1 MKRRL
6 LLLFAVASIAAF
18 ASAPLAVAT
27 PPEGVT
33 ITIDETFH
41 SSAPFVTGDITAAGG
56 VFGAQTT
63 GTLASVAFKPVVP
76 DQLRGQL
83 HPDEHRLRHRRHR
96 WRVLRK
102 LACKRRNRRLHASQG
117 HRNLHRDPE
126 PELPGGR
133 HRLDHA
139 GRGHAYRLIS
149 GAPPKGDCPQAG
161 GAPHDVFRDSP
172 LSGQSLSEG
181 RSRDCPRNGGC
192 PSSRWRSA

>member
-27 PPEGVT
+27 PPEAVT

-63 GTLASVAFKPVVP
+63 GTLASVAFKPVGWAVKLP
-76 DQLRGQL
+76 LRDHL
-83 HPDEHRLRHRRHR
+83 FVYTATDEYTFSGGTFRINFEASCILTSIDFDTGDTIGACSGN
-96 WRVLRK
+96 WRV
-102 LACKRRNRRLHASQG
+102 NGGTGDYTRLKGTGTFSETQDL
-117 HRNLHRDPE
+117 NYL
-126 PELPGGR
+126 GGR

-139 GRGHAYRLIS
+139 GRDHAYRLIS
-149 GAPPKGDCPQAG
+149 AAPRNGDCP
-161 GAPHDVFRDSP
+161 S
-172 LSGQSLSEG
+172 
-181 RSRDCPRNGGC
+181 N
-192 PSSRWRSA
+192 RWRSA